1 MRTNAVPVLRAA
13 RLPLVAVVVA
23 LVVATAAT
31 AHAGDPLKIEVGADE
46 GACVKLVTGGP
57 RGCGTVPSGIPAG
70 QPAQVWHVPWQH
82 AGINPGEPSK
92 WLWPINNHGRPV
104 KPPPGAVAFTVM
116 DHSILI
122 VYGPDG
128 KTPVMIG
135 EFLPEAEGNWQVHTR
150 GSKKW
155 NEYFKQMRAGTL
167 VPGPKGTT
175 NGNPVGATYGLG
187 DNSCTNTA
195 NAQINNPTGGRPG
208 RGLNWVGYQSN
219 RWGVTPFVRDNLG
232 RCSDAL
238 NYCNARCGRQ
248 VALAGQCAPDVIN
261 NGMMMGEGGWQ
272 FGRGATGL
280 FTDDPLARDI
290 GGGTG
295 AAWFGTIGVETA
307 VYQNTGQLLLPAR
320 FSPSFY
326 TGRALT
332 ACGNGGR
339 ALATNPLTAVAAG
352 GIYLNYEANNYRLAV
367 NDLVAMDDLSG
378 ISEDEFDAMI
388 PYNIVSSAYWRNV
401 GAYYGLCDPLP
412 PPRTVIRGRP
422 RRLACGGNVQAPN
435 VDPAYEGAD
444 SSGGCTASPRGN
456 LGGGALVSALAI
468 AALLHRRRRTRRR
481 LPG

>member
-1 MRTNAVPVLRAA
+1 MRTQLLLAG
-13 RLPLVAVVVA
+13 VA
-23 LVVATAAT
+23 LLVTTAT
-31 AHAGDPLKIEVGADE
+31 AHAGDPLRLEVGADE

-57 RGCGTVPSGIPAG
+57 RGCGMVPSGIPAG
-70 QPAQVWHVPWQH
+70 MPAQVWHVPWQH
-82 AGINPGEPSK
+82 AGFNPNDPAK
-92 WLWPINNHGRPV
+92 FLWPINNHGRPV

-167 VPGPKGTT
+167 APGPRGTT

-187 DNSCTNTA
+187 DHSCTNTA
-195 NAQINNPTGGRPG
+195 NGQISNRTGGGPPG
-208 RGLNWVGYQSN
+208 RGLNWIGYQSN
-219 RWGVTPFVRDNLG
+219 RLGVTPFVRDNWG
-232 RCSDAL
+232 RCSDAV

-248 VALAGQCAPDVIN
+248 IGLAGQCGPDVIN
-261 NGMMMGEGGWQ
+261 NGMMMGEGG
-272 FGRGATGL
+272 FRLGHGVTGL
-280 FTDDPLARDI
+280 VTDDPLLRDI

-295 AAWFGTIGVETA
+295 AAWFGTVGVEVA

-320 FSPSFY
+320 FSPSFH
-326 TGRALT
+326 TARALQV
-332 ACGNGGR
+332 CGNGGR

-378 ISEDEFDAMI
+378 ISEDEFEAMI
-388 PYNIVSSAYWRNV
+388 PYNVISGAYWRNV
-401 GAYYGLCDPLP
+401 GAFYGLCDPLP
-412 PPRTVIRGRP
+412 PPRTTMRGRP
-422 RRLACGGNVQAPN
+422 HRLACAGNVQAPN
-435 VDPAYEGAD
+435 VDPPYEEGDDGDDGGEGAD
-444 SSGGCTASPRGN
+444 AAGCAASGG
-456 LGGGALVSALAI
+456 LGSGAAFAGLGLLAL
-468 AALLHRRRRTRRR
+468 RRRRRAAR
-481 LPG
+481 

>member
-1 MRTNAVPVLRAA
+1 MRSQVLLAGVA
-13 RLPLVAVVVA
+13 LVSS
-23 LVVATAAT
+23 LVVATAP
-31 AHAGDPLKIEVGADE
+31 AHAGDPLGLEVGADE

-57 RGCGTVPSGIPAG
+57 RGCGTVPSGIAPG

-82 AGINPGEPSK
+82 AGLNPNDPSK
-92 WLWPINNHGRPV
+92 FLWPINNHGRPV

-167 VPGPKGTT
+167 APGTRGTT
-175 NGNPVGATYGLG
+175 NGSPVGATYGLG

-195 NAQINNPTGGRPG
+195 NAQLSNRTGGSPG
-208 RGLNWVGYQSN
+208 RGLNWIGYQSN
-219 RWGVTPFVRDNLG
+219 RLGVTPFVRDNWG
-232 RCSDAL
+232 RCSDAM

-272 FGRGATGL
+272 LGQGVTGL
-280 FTDDPLARDI
+280 VTDDPTLRNI

-295 AAWFGTIGVETA
+295 AAWFGTVGVEVA

-320 FSPSFY
+320 LSPSFH
-326 TGRALT
+326 TARALQV
-332 ACGNGGR
+332 CGNGGR

-352 GIYLNYEANNYRLAV
+352 GIYLNYEANNYRVAV
-367 NDLVAMDDLSG
+367 NELVAMDDLSG
-378 ISEDEFDAMI
+378 ISEDEFEAMI
-388 PYNIVSSAYWRNV
+388 PYNVISGAYWRNV
-401 GAYYGLCDPLP
+401 GSFYGLCAPLP
-412 PPRTVIRGRP
+412 PPRTVMRGRP
-422 RRLACGGNVQAPN
+422 RGLACGGNVQAPN
-435 VDPAYEGAD
+435 VDPPYEETDEDPDLGGCATTA
-444 SSGGCTASPRGN
+444 SGG
-456 LGGGALVSALAI
+456 LGSGAVLVAVAIIAL
-468 AALLHRRRRTRRR
+468 RRRRRAAR
-481 LPG
+481 